1 MKSILLSMTAV
12 AALVPCGAALAQTA
26 ALPTGQEL
34 AWSSA
39 ASRVGAFKPRPWAAR
54 GTNVTIA
61 IIDSGIRRDHIDFAG
76 AITGGYN
83 AFTNLTGTAAVND
96 TNGHGTHVA
105 SLAAARANGVGM
117 VGVASNARILPV
129 QVFQGS
135 STSDF
140 FVARGINYATSQRAF
155 VMNLSLGGST
165 MSPTIRTA
173 LQGAQAAGLLMVI
186 AAGNEGLANPSFPAR
201 HASEAWARGQIIAVG
216 AVDANNVIANF
227 SNRAGDARNFYLVAP
242 GVSLIGAFPSAPN
255 AYAMMSGTSMAAPVV
270 AGAAAVVKSAW
281 PFLTAPRVAEVL
293 FVTATDLGARGID
306 PIYGRGLLNLERALL
321 PVGTVT
327 TVSSAGTTPLAL
339 APTSAGAVAIGAK
352 SFAANGGAF
361 EGVVF
366 DAFGRDFG
374 YDFATKAQDLRPDSV
389 SILATTLTNRMQATL
404 ASVATPSGTLSL
416 MAAPAQAAGGDVSG
430 GLHFIGNQGQSWAV
444 AIGQASPILGASLTA
459 GAAPSARL
467 LGFADH
473 TALFEGTT
481 ASVASQRTLDNGV
494 SLTLGARLQ
503 GEQYKRRGLNWT
515 PNTTSQASSVE
526 AVLSRTFDRVSLSA
540 SVAAIQ
546 EAQGRLGDVDS
557 ELFGLSGPA
566 RTLAVQTDLAFAV
579 SSKTSL
585 SARLTHTQTAAQVGA
600 GASLVSSISAT
611 EATAY
616 AINFAQRDLLA
627 KGDQLDLAVGTPLTS
642 RSGMMN
648 LFLATGADP
657 ETGAPIMTRR
667 GISLASKTPEQRFE
681 AVYTR
686 TLSPDSALAFAVMA
700 RQDADGIAGK
710 DDQALMVRYQT
721 SF

>member
-1 MKSILLSMTAV
+1 MKSILLSMTAA
-12 AALVPCGAALAQTA
+12 AALVPCSAALAQTA

-39 ASRVGAFKPRPWAAR
+39 AARVGAFKPRPWAAR

-140 FVARGINYATSQRAF
+140 FVARGIDYATSQRAF

-366 DAFGRDFG
+366 DAFGRDFA

-389 SILATTLTNRMQATL
+389 SILATSLTNRMQATL

-416 MAAPAQAAGGDVSG
+416 MAAPAQAAGGDTSG
-430 GLHFIGNQGQSWAV
+430 GLHFVGNQGQSWAV

-481 ASVASQRTLDNGV
+481 ASVASQRTLDNGL
-494 SLTLGARLQ
+494 SLTFGARLQ

-526 AVLSRTFDRVSLSA
+526 AALSRTFDRVSLSA

-566 RTLAVQTDLAFAV
+566 RTLAVQTDLAWAV
-579 SSKTSL
+579 SPTASL
-585 SARLTHTQTAAQVGA
+585 SARMTHTQTAAQVGS

-627 KGDQLDLAVGTPLTS
+627 KGDQLDLAIGTPLTS

-710 DDQALMVRYQT
+710 EDQALMVRYQI

>member
-1 MKSILLSMTAV
+1 MKSMLFSVTALAGLL
-12 AALVPCGAALAQTA
+12 PCGAALAQTA
-26 ALPTGQEL
+26 RLPVGQEL

-83 AFTNLTGTAAVND
+83 AFTNQTGTAAVND
-96 TNGHGTHVA
+96 TSGHGTHVA

-186 AAGNEGLANPSFPAR
+186 AAGNEGQANPSFPAR
-201 HASEAWARGQIIAVG
+201 HAAEAWARGQIIAVG

-227 SNRAGDARNFYLVAP
+227 SNRAGDTRNFYLVAP
-242 GVSLIGAFPSAPN
+242 GVNLIGAYPTAPN
-255 AYAMMSGTSMAAPVV
+255 AYAYMSGTSMAAPVV

-281 PFLTAPRVAEVL
+281 PYLTAPKVAEVL
-293 FVTATDLGARGID
+293 FVTATDLGAKGID
-306 PIYGRGLLNLERALL
+306 PIYGRGLLNLEKALL

-327 TVSSAGTTPLAL
+327 TVSSTGTTPLAL
-339 APTSAGAVAIGAK
+339 APSAGGAVTIGAK
-352 SFAANGGAF
+352 AFAGAGGAF

-366 DAFGRDFG
+366 DAFGRDFA
-374 YDFATKAQDLRPDSV
+374 YDFGAQAQDLRPDTV
-389 SILATTLTNRMQATL
+389 SLLAATLSNRMQSTL
-404 ASVATPSGTLSL
+404 AQVATPSGTLSL
-416 MAAPAQAAGGDVSG
+416 VAAPAQTAGSEASG
-430 GLHFIGNQGQSWAV
+430 GLHFVGNQGQSWAV
-444 AIGQASPILGASLTA
+444 AIGQASPILGANLTA
-459 GAAPSARL
+459 GAAPSGRL
-467 LGFADH
+467 LGLADH
-473 TALFEGTT
+473 SALFEGTT
-481 ASVASQRTLDNGV
+481 ASVASQQTLDNGL

-526 AVLSRTFDRVSLSA
+526 VALSRQFERLSLSA
-540 SVAAIQ
+540 SLAAIQ

-557 ELFGLSGPA
+557 DVFGLSGPA
-566 RTLAVQTDLAFAV
+566 RTLAIQTDLAWALSDKASV
-579 SSKTSL
+579 
-585 SARLTHTQTAAQVGA
+585 SARITHAQTGSQVGA

-611 EATAY
+611 DSTAY
-616 AINFAQRDLLA
+616 AINFAQRDVLA
-627 KGDQLDLAVGTPLTS
+627 TGDQLDLAIGTPLTS

-667 GISLASKTPEQRFE
+667 AVSLASKTPEQRFE

-686 TLSPDSALAFAVMA
+686 SLDDQSALAFAVMA
-700 RQDADGIAGK
+700 RQDADGISGK
-710 DDQALMVRYQT
+710 EDQAVMVRYQT

>member
-1 MKSILLSMTAV
+1 MKSMLFSVTALAGLL
-12 AALVPCGAALAQTA
+12 PCGAALAQTA
-26 ALPTGQEL
+26 RLPVGQEL

-83 AFTNLTGTAAVND
+83 AFTNQTGTGAVND
-96 TNGHGTHVA
+96 TSGHGTHVA

-186 AAGNEGLANPSFPAR
+186 AAGNEGQANPSFPAR
-201 HASEAWARGQIIAVG
+201 HAAEAWARGQIIAVG

-227 SNRAGDARNFYLVAP
+227 SNRAGDTRNFYLVAP
-242 GVSLIGAFPSAPN
+242 GVNLIGAYPTAPN
-255 AYAMMSGTSMAAPVV
+255 AYAYMSGTSMAAPVV

-281 PFLTAPRVAEVL
+281 PYLTAPKVAEVL
-293 FVTATDLGARGID
+293 FVTATDLGAKGID
-306 PIYGRGLLNLERALL
+306 PIYGRGLLNLEKALL

-327 TVSSAGTTPLAL
+327 TVSSTGTTPLAL
-339 APTSAGAVAIGAK
+339 APSASGAVTIGAK
-352 SFAANGGAF
+352 AFAGAGGAF

-366 DAFGRDFG
+366 DAFGRDFA
-374 YDFATKAQDLRPDSV
+374 YDFGAQAQDLRPDTV
-389 SILATTLTNRMQATL
+389 SLLAASLSNRMQSTL
-404 ASVATPSGTLSL
+404 AQVATPSGTLSL
-416 MAAPAQAAGGDVSG
+416 VAAPAQTAGSEASG
-430 GLHFIGNQGQSWAV
+430 GLHFVGNQGQSWAV
-444 AIGQASPILGASLTA
+444 AIGQASPILGANLTA
-459 GAAPSARL
+459 GAAPSGRL
-467 LGFADH
+467 LGLADH
-473 TALFEGTT
+473 SALFEGTT
-481 ASVASQRTLDNGV
+481 ASLASQQTLDNGL

-515 PNTTSQASSVE
+515 PNTNSQTSSVE
-526 AVLSRTFDRVSLSA
+526 VALSRQFERLSLSA

-557 ELFGLSGPA
+557 DVFGLSGPA
-566 RTLAVQTDLAFAV
+566 RTLAIQTDLAWALSDKASV
-579 SSKTSL
+579 
-585 SARLTHTQTAAQVGA
+585 SARITHAQTGSQVGA

-611 EATAY
+611 DSTAY
-616 AINFAQRDLLA
+616 AINFAQRDVLA
-627 KGDQLDLAVGTPLTS
+627 TGDQLDLAIGTPLTS

-657 ETGAPIMTRR
+657 ETGAPTMTRR
-667 GISLASKTPEQRFE
+667 AVSLASKTPEQRFE

-686 TLSPDSALAFAVMA
+686 TLSQDSALAFAVMV

-710 DDQALMVRYQT
+710 EDQAMMVRYQT

>member
-1 MKSILLSMTAV
+1 MKAILLSMTAF
-12 AALVPCGAALAQTA
+12 AGLIPCSAALAQTA

-83 AFTNLTGTAAVND
+83 AFTNLTGAAAVND
-96 TNGHGTHVA
+96 TSGHGTHVA
-105 SLAAARANGVGM
+105 SLAAARANRVGM

-129 QVFQGS
+129 QVFMGS

-140 FVARGINYATSQRAF
+140 YVARGINYATSQRAF

-216 AVDANNVIANF
+216 AVDANNVIASF

-242 GVSLIGAFPSAPN
+242 GVNLIGAFPSAPN
-255 AYAMMSGTSMAAPVV
+255 AYAYMSGTSMAAPVV

-281 PFLTAPRVAEVL
+281 PYLTAPKVAEVL

-339 APTSAGAVAIGAK
+339 APTNAGAVAIGAK
-352 SFAANGGAF
+352 SFAVEGGAF

-366 DAFGRDFG
+366 DAFGRDFA
-374 YDFATKAQDLRPDSV
+374 YDFGARAKDLRPDTV
-389 SILATTLTNRMQATL
+389 SILAATLSNKLQSTL

-416 MAAPAQAAGGDVSG
+416 VASPAQSADNDTSG
-430 GLHFIGNQGQSWAV
+430 GLHFVGNQGQSWAV

-459 GAAPSARL
+459 GTAPSGRL

-473 TALFEGTT
+473 SALFEGTA
-481 ASVASQRTLDNGV
+481 ASVASQQTFDSGI
-494 SLTLGARLQ
+494 SLTFGARLQ
-503 GEQYKRRGLNWT
+503 GEQDKRRGLNWT
-515 PNTTSQASSVE
+515 PNTTSQASSLE
-526 AVLSRTFDRVSLSA
+526 AGVSRQFERISLSA

-566 RTLAVQTDLAFAV
+566 HTLAIQTDLAWALT
-579 SSKTSL
+579 SKASL
-585 SARLTHTQTAAQVGA
+585 SARMTHTQTASQVGS

-627 KGDQLDLAVGTPLTS
+627 KGDQLDLAIGTPLTS

-667 GISLASKTPEQRFE
+667 GISLASKTPEQRIE
-681 AVYTR
+681 AIYTR

-700 RQDADGIAGK
+700 RQDADGISGQK
-710 DDQALMVRYQT
+710 DQAVMVRYQT

>member
-1 MKSILLSMTAV
+1 MKSILLSMTAA
-12 AALVPCGAALAQTA
+12 AALVPCSAALAQTA

-39 ASRVGAFKPRPWAAR
+39 AARVGAFKPRPWAAR

-366 DAFGRDFG
+366 DAFGRDFA

-389 SILATTLTNRMQATL
+389 SILATSLTNRMQATL

-416 MAAPAQAAGGDVSG
+416 MAAPAQAAGGDASG
-430 GLHFIGNQGQSWAV
+430 GLHFVGNQGQSWAV

-481 ASVASQRTLDNGV
+481 ASVASQRTLDNV
-494 SLTLGARLQ
+494 LSLTFGARLQ

-526 AVLSRTFDRVSLSA
+526 AALSRTFDRVSLSA

-566 RTLAVQTDLAFAV
+566 RTLAVQTDLAWAV
-579 SSKTSL
+579 SPTASL
-585 SARLTHTQTAAQVGA
+585 SARMTRTQTAAQVGG

-627 KGDQLDLAVGTPLTS
+627 KGDQLDLAIGTPLTS

-710 DDQALMVRYQT
+710 EDQALMVRYQT

>member
-12 AALVPCGAALAQTA
+12 AAFMPCGAAFAQTA
-26 ALPTGQEL
+26 KLPTGQEL

-83 AFTNLTGTAAVND
+83 AFTNMTGTAAVND
-96 TNGHGTHVA
+96 TSGHGTHVA

-140 FVARGINYATSQRAF
+140 YVARGINYATSQRAF

-201 HASEAWARGQIIAVG
+201 HASEAWAKGQIIAVG
-216 AVDANNVIANF
+216 AVDANNVIASF

-242 GVSLIGAFPSAPN
+242 GVNLIGAFPSAPN
-255 AYAMMSGTSMAAPVV
+255 AYAYMSGTSMASPVV

-281 PFLTAPRVAEVL
+281 PYLTAPKVAEVL
-293 FVTATDLGARGID
+293 FVTATDLGAKGID
-306 PIYGRGLLNLERALL
+306 PIYGRGLLNLERALM

-339 APTSAGAVAIGAK
+339 APSTSGAVAIGAK
-352 SFAANGGAF
+352 SLAGEGGAF

-366 DAFGRDFG
+366 DAFGRDFA

-416 MAAPAQAAGGDVSG
+416 MAAPAQTAGGDTSG
-430 GLHFIGNQGQSWAV
+430 GLHFVGNQGQSWAV
-444 AIGQASPILGASLTA
+444 AIGQASPILGASLTP

-481 ASVASQRTLDNGV
+481 ASVASQQTLDNGV
-494 SLTLGARLQ
+494 SLTFGARLQ

-515 PNTTSQASSVE
+515 PNTTSQSSSVE
-526 AVLSRTFDRVSLSA
+526 AVLSRQFERVSLSA

-566 RTLAVQTDLAFAV
+566 RTLAVQTDLAFALTP
-579 SSKTSL
+579 KASL
-585 SARLTHTQTAAQVGA
+585 SARLTHTQTASQVGA

-616 AINFAQRDLLA
+616 AINFAQRDLLI
-627 KGDQLDLAVGTPLTS
+627 KGDQLDLAIGTPLTS

-686 TLSPDSALAFAVMA
+686 TLSKDSALAFAIMA

-710 DDQALMVRYQT
+710 EDHAMMVRYQT

>member
-1 MKSILLSMTAV
+1 MKSILLSMTAA
-12 AALVPCGAALAQTA
+12 AALIPCSAALAQTA

-39 ASRVGAFKPRPWAAR
+39 AARVGAFKPRPWAAR

-61 IIDSGIRRDHIDFAG
+61 IIDSGIRSDHIDFAG

-366 DAFGRDFG
+366 DAFGRDFA

-389 SILATTLTNRMQATL
+389 SILATSLTNRMQATL

-416 MAAPAQAAGGDVSG
+416 MAAPAQAAGGDTSG
-430 GLHFIGNQGQSWAV
+430 GLHFVGNQGQSWAV

-481 ASVASQRTLDNGV
+481 ASVASQRTLDNGL
-494 SLTLGARLQ
+494 SLTFGARLQ

-526 AVLSRTFDRVSLSA
+526 AALSRTFDRVSLSA

-566 RTLAVQTDLAFAV
+566 RTLAVQTDLAWAV
-579 SSKTSL
+579 SPTASL
-585 SARLTHTQTAAQVGA
+585 SARMTHTQTAAQVGG

-627 KGDQLDLAVGTPLTS
+627 KGDQLDLAIGTPLTS

-710 DDQALMVRYQT
+710 EDQALMVRYQT